1 MQRGVI
7 DAPDQI
13 GVSQDVKPPAGADLK
28 ILEVFVAVAGVKR
41 DIRICLKLE
50 RVTVPIG
57 FHDNRG
63 LYIGDQIV
71 AGVAF
76 ARQNIIVIGFGH

>member
-41 DIRICLKLE
+41 DSRIFL
-50 RVTVPIG
+50 
-57 FHDNRG
+57 
-63 LYIGDQIV
+63 
-71 AGVAF
+71 
-76 ARQNIIVIGFGH
+76 